1 MSRDYERPIIPPE
14 WKDAWFTFAR
24 MTVEALDELHE
35 PIKEKDLVKALQE
48 KIDNATP
55 TPTPDTGWVS
65 QTINSGFTSSTF
77 VKARRIGDIICVK
90 GLIQTSSI
98 LNSDASKVVCTLD
111 QQFRP
116 HEVTRF
122 PIGAV
127 GNGSNPSR
135 YWVVDITAAG
145 VLTEYNYSGVDVQKS
160 NRFIMT
166 YMAD

>member
-1 MSRDYERPIIPPE
+1 MFRDYEQPIIPPD
-14 WKDAWFTFAR
+14 WRDAWFTFAK
-24 MTVEALDELHE
+24 MVVSALDELHE

-48 KIDNATP
+48 KIDNGGGVQP
-55 TPTPDTGWVS
+55 SDTGWVS

-90 GLIQTSSI
+90 GLIQTSSV
-98 LNSDASKVVCTLD
+98 LNADASKAVCTLD
-111 QQFRP
+111 EQFRP

-127 GNGSNPSR
+127 GNGTNPSR
-135 YWVVDITAAG
+135 YWVVDITSAG
-145 VLTEYNYSGVDVQKS
+145 VLTEYNYSGVNVQKS